1 MFPGSV
7 ETLGNWRRAI
17 RWCLRNIRTPAGALL
32 VALGIGARDGCFQM
46 SATRGEYLKLR
57 LHALLCD
64 LQLSATGFTQFL
76 GMRATH
82 TCQTMLDVFRLEI
95 FFELL

>member
-7 ETLGNWRRAI
+7 ETRGNWRRAI
-17 RWCLRNIRTPAGALL
+17 RWCLRNVRTIAGAL
-32 VALGIGARDGCFQM
+32 VALGIGARDGCFQT
-46 SATRGEYLKLR
+46 SATRGEYFELR

-64 LQLSATGFTQFL
+64 LELSATGFTQFL
-76 GMRATH
+76 GMRAAH

-95 FFELL
+95 LFELL